1 MRRMYSENQLKEV
14 VNKGIQEGD
23 IEIPSGGI
31 ILTLNLDGVNS
42 GDAIPTTGDFET
54 LIKIMKKEVDASGV
68 YLIIDKAYMKI
79 EGYPV
84 WRDNISTRYCSIQ
97 YFADLSD
104 GGGMLACGE
113 FIFYRFYIDW
123 ENIARVNIT
132 SVSP

>member
-1 MRRMYSENQLKEV
+1 MRRMFSENQLKEI
-14 VNKGIQEGD
+14 VNKGIQSGE

-68 YLIIDKAYMKI
+68 YLIIDKPYMKI